1 MYLAAML
8 PVFLHSGERGHVAA
22 LLTLANAPIT
32 GLVWVGGGGGE
43 GGVQGQPTGNLTFS
57 GFQMSISPP
66 LSLHFESNATPRAS

>member
-32 GLVWVGGGGGE
+32 GLVWVGGGGGR
-43 GGVQGQPTGNLTFS
+43 GGSRSTHGKFDIFRFSNVNFPTLK
-57 GFQMSISPP
+57 SP
-66 LSLHFESNATPRAS
+66 F